1 MISTYA
7 LQVGFLS
14 SLTIVKEGLSSTIV
28 NEGLSLTNV
37 YEGLSLTNVYEG
49 SNVCI
54 RINLSLYDRPENCG
68 YRLKCL
74 ISALVNLQIILI
86 FVSRKVSKTKPWRT
100 QAAQFIAPF
109 NERNWSEFGMNI
121 QKNGL
126 NINENCPAVNTQIK
140 QRYPILKFV
149 YVIVYVNKSILLCL
163 FTFVWRRA

>member
-28 NEGLSLTNV
+28 NEGLSLTNVYEGLSLTNV

-86 FVSRKVSKTKPWRT
+86 FSLYPEKCLKLNHGVRKLRNLSRHLMRE
-100 QAAQFIAPF
+100 IG
-109 NERNWSEFGMNI
+109 RNS
-121 QKNGL
+121 
-126 NINENCPAVNTQIK
+126 V
-140 QRYPILKFV
+140 
-149 YVIVYVNKSILLCL
+149 
-163 FTFVWRRA
+163 